1 VQIEKETISMFKI
14 GAFAKL
20 SGVTVK
26 TLRHYDE
33 LGLLKPARVDEE
45 SGYRFYT
52 AEQLLTIRRI
62 AGFKEQGLTLEMM
75 RPLLTGPA
83 SLTLAERTLLEKREE
98 LER

>member
-1 VQIEKETISMFKI
+1 MFKI

-45 SGYRFYT
+45 SGYRCLIK
-52 AEQLLTIRRI
+52 ALS
-62 AGFKEQGLTLEMM
+62 LEPS
-75 RPLLTGPA
+75 RDR
-83 SLTLAERTLLEKREE
+83 SLF
-98 LER
+98 

>member
-1 VQIEKETISMFKI
+1 LFKI

-45 SGYRFYT
+45 SGYRFAVDSSALGRVGKPTDIADIVAFT
-52 AEQLLTIRRI
+52 ASPDGRWV
-62 AGFKEQGLTLEMM
+62 
-75 RPLLTGPA
+75 TGQMLDA
-83 SLTLAERTLLEKREE
+83 TGGSHL
-98 LER
+98 